1 MYAVRVATS
10 SEHVVLLRAVNVG
23 GTAKLP
29 MAELRRLL
37 EGVGC
42 ADVRTYVQSGNA
54 VVRAPA
60 RLADAL
66 PTRLGDAI
74 ERALGFRPAVIVRS
88 AQAWRDIAAAHPFE
102 AEGVEPKLLHVAFLD
117 AAPAAGRAL
126 DPARSPGD
134 RALVRG
140 EEVFLHYPSGSGR
153 SKLDNAYLER
163 ALGVASTMRN
173 WRTVGALAAML
184 SA

>member
-74 ERALGFRPAVIVRS
+74 ERA
-88 AQAWRDIAAAHPFE
+88 
-102 AEGVEPKLLHVAFLD
+102 
-117 AAPAAGRAL
+117 
-126 DPARSPGD
+126 PARPG
-134 RALVRG
+134 
-140 EEVFLHYPSGSGR
+140 EP
-153 SKLDNAYLER
+153 
-163 ALGVASTMRN
+163 
-173 WRTVGALAAML
+173 
-184 SA
+184 

>member
-1 MYAVRVATS
+1 MGAS

-60 RLADAL
+60 RVAASL
-66 PTRLGDAI
+66 PARLGDAI
-74 ERALGFRPAVIVRS
+74 EGALGFRPAVIVRS
-88 AQAWRDIAAAHPFE
+88 AEAWREVAAAHPFDG
-102 AEGVEPKLLHVAFLD
+102 EGVEPKLLNVAFL
-117 AAPAAGRAL
+117 AEAPAAGRAL

-140 EEVFLHYPSGSGR
+140 REVYLYYPHGSGR
-153 SKLDNAYLER
+153 SKLDNGYLER
-163 ALGVASTMRN
+163 ALGTASTMRN
-173 WRTVGALAAML
+173 WRTVGALAALL